1 MTLARWHGA
10 TRNALAASV
19 ALLALLPL
27 PSLAE
32 NGPDLILPL
41 VTAIA
46 VASAASKTPT
56 VVGIDRGGRSIMS
69 LLPHQLSI
77 QDGYEIDVNDY
88 IARRAPKSLVDT
100 DRIVAYDV
108 LHRRRNG
115 WMLSFAY
122 DTEHRTPLRDGSEIF
137 RCLLDYRF

>member
-27 PSLAE
+27 PAMAE
-32 NGPDLILPL
+32 SGPDLILPL

-46 VASAASKTPT
+46 VASAASKAPT
-56 VVGIDRGGRSIMS
+56 VVGMDRSGRSIMS
-69 LLPHQLSI
+69 LLPQQLRI
-77 QDGYEIDVNDY
+77 EDGYEIDVDDY
-88 IARRAPKSLVDT
+88 IGRRQPQSLVDT
-100 DRIVAYDV
+100 DRVVAFDV
-108 LHRRRNG
+108 MHHRVGG
-115 WMLSFAY
+115 WMMSVAY
-122 DTEHRTPLRDGSEIF
+122 DTEHRRPLRDGTDIF